1 MQSVTIRINEFEIN
15 IDNEIYE
22 AFKKKFEFDSDREA
36 LQAIFYLGFVVIK
49 KDFEDEGKENKA

>member
-1 MQSVTIRINEFEIN
+1 MQSTTIKINKFEIN

-22 AFKKKFEFDSDREA
+22 AFKRKFEFDSDEKA

>member
-1 MQSVTIRINEFEIN
+1 MQNVTIKINEFEIN

-22 AFKKKFEFDSDREA
+22 AFKKKFEFDNDEKA